1 MSVSLFSHHQPGRH
15 ERVSVRPA
23 AVPVPPPVLELPERF
38 WPLLDWAEARA
49 QGLWTDP
56 EAEAS
61 LMALRREFEAW
72 QQEQ

>member
-1 MSVSLFSHHQPGRH
+1 
-15 ERVSVRPA
+15 
-23 AVPVPPPVLELPERF
+23 VLELPERF